1 MLRRAIELIRV
12 VVVSPEMAIVM
23 IGVAVRT
30 FFPLWLDI
38 IGNKL
43 LTNEKLW
50 EYVPLIP
57 SGVLA
62 FVVYLSFQMH
72 APVEETNRELYD
84 WKLFWTLKSRILVS
98 LTWALAAAAAGVVT
112 MVFSSELQVTTL
124 GQLLITALLVSITVA
139 ATDIM
144 AFFILKEIMTK

>member
-1 MLRRAIELIRV
+1 MAV
-12 VVVSPEMAIVM
+12 VLLA
-23 IGVAVRT
+23 VAVRIY
-30 FFPLWLDI
+30 FPAWLET

-43 LTNEKLW
+43 LSNEKLW

-57 SGVLA
+57 SGILA
-62 FVVYLSFQMH
+62 FVVYLSFQLH

-84 WKLFWTLKSRILVS
+84 WESFWTLKSRILVS
-98 LTWALAAAAAGVVT
+98 MTWALAAAAAGIVT
-112 MVFSSELQVTTL
+112 MVFSTNIQPATL

-144 AFFILKEIMTK
+144 AFFILKEVMTK